1 MSFYVS
7 TATFFL
13 LHCDEWDRVVA
24 LPRHKFVTG
33 ATLLQLVPTQT
44 YSVILCN
51 VFNSLPKLSCKYCNL
66 FSAVAEDLHQN
77 CIKPSGFEEAF
88 IQTVDKHAPVK
99 QRKPCQNPAPFI
111 NKELRKAV
119 YKKRQLHNKYNKCK
133 TKSNWENYRQ
143 QRNLVT
149 KIKKRSIKTYFFER
163 CIGGPKSKDFWPT
176 IKPFITNKG
185 SHFTK
190 NIILCKK
197 MKS

>member
-1 MSFYVS
+1 M
-7 TATFFL
+7 
-13 LHCDEWDRVVA
+13 
-24 LPRHKFVTG
+24 
-33 ATLLQLVPTQT
+33 
-44 YSVILCN
+44 YS
-51 VFNSLPKLSCKYCNL
+51 
-66 FSAVAEDLHQN
+66 D
-77 CIKPSGFEEAF
+77 FEEAF

-190 NIILCKK
+190 NIILCEKDEIINDQNMVAECFNDFFINVAKDIGNVTVVDKK
-197 MKS
+197 SS